1 MVFELAVEREGE
13 VVAVPGALVIVAAIG
28 GASLGGIL
36 GALVAIPVVASGIL
50 IFERVVLPR
59 QETR

>member
-1 MVFELAVEREGE
+1 MAKA
-13 VVAVPGALVIVAAIG
+13 VAVPGALVIVAAIG

-50 IFERVVLPR
+50 IFEGVVLPR
-59 QETR
+59 QEAR